1 MRAERTRSE
10 RSDSLL
16 ASVST
21 LIMSRKDLI
30 DPIPLKTRD
39 CATAFPPAQEAL
51 TVFKDSIPGLDKAFK
66 NDVSRPKV
74 ILVTGPPG
82 SMKTT
87 FCYTLM
93 SQYLKD
99 KNEFGLYATLE
110 ETVDSHLKNMESIGA
125 KLSMKMQ
132 ISDLTDLREIDQ
144 IDEAIGQET
153 ATDYVL
159 FIEKMIQRF
168 RKTHGDKFS
177 IFVLDSLGA
186 LYSLME
192 NVKDMRKKMF
202 YFFKM
207 LRDNNLTCFIIMERS
222 ITGESQLLGNE
233 GFLADGIM
241 LLGLDRQRGKLV
253 RFLQVEKM
261 RASEHSMERHA
272 IETGRNGITVLGPL
286 LNTQ

>member
-1 MRAERTRSE
+1 M
-10 RSDSLL
+10 
-16 ASVST
+16 
-21 LIMSRKDLI
+21 
-30 DPIPLKTRD
+30 
-39 CATAFPPAQEAL
+39 
-51 TVFKDSIPGLDKAFK
+51 FKDSIAGLDKVFK
-66 NDVSRPKV
+66 NDIERPKV

-87 FCYTLM
+87 FCYSLM
-93 SQYLKD
+93 SSYLKD
-99 KNEFGLYATLE
+99 KNEFGLYTTLE
-110 ETVDSHLKNMESIGA
+110 ESADSHLKNMDSIGA

-144 IDEAIGQET
+144 IDEVIGQE
-153 ATDYVL
+153 AQTDYIL

-177 IFVLDSLGA
+177 VFVLDSLGA

-192 NVKDMRKKMF
+192 NVVDMRKKMF

-222 ITGESQLLGNE
+222 LSGESQMLGNE

-261 RASEHSMERHA
+261 RASEHSMEKHA
-272 IETGRNGITVLGPL
+272 VEVGKSGIQVLGPIL
-286 LNTQ
+286 SVT

>member
-1 MRAERTRSE
+1 M
-10 RSDSLL
+10 
-16 ASVST
+16 
-21 LIMSRKDLI
+21 
-30 DPIPLKTRD
+30 
-39 CATAFPPAQEAL
+39 
-51 TVFKDSIPGLDKAFK
+51 FKDSVPGLEKVFK
-66 NDVSRPKV
+66 NDVGRPKV

-87 FCYTLM
+87 FCYSVM
-93 SQYLKD
+93 SQYLRD

-110 ETVDSHLKNMESIGA
+110 ETVDSHLKNMESVGA

-132 ISDLTDLREIDQ
+132 ISDLTDLREVDQ
-144 IDEAIGQET
+144 IDEVIGEDAQ
-153 ATDYVL
+153 TDYVL

-192 NVKDMRKKMF
+192 NVSDMRKKMF

-207 LRDNNLTCFIIMERS
+207 LRDNNLICFIIMERS
-222 ITGESQLLGNE
+222 LSGESQLLGNE
-233 GFLADGIM
+233 GFLADGIL
-241 LLGLDRQRGKLV
+241 LLGLDRQRGKLM

-272 IETGRNGITVLGPL
+272 IEVGKNGIQVLGPL
-286 LNTQ
+286 LSAP

>member
-1 MRAERTRSE
+1 M
-10 RSDSLL
+10 
-16 ASVST
+16 
-21 LIMSRKDLI
+21 
-30 DPIPLKTRD
+30 
-39 CATAFPPAQEAL
+39 
-51 TVFKDSIPGLDKAFK
+51 FKDSIPGLDRVFK
-66 NDVSRPKV
+66 NDVIRPKV

-87 FCYTLM
+87 FCYSLM
-93 SQYLKD
+93 SSYLKD

-110 ETVDSHLKNMESIGA
+110 ESVDSHLKNMESIGA

-144 IDEAIGQET
+144 IDEAIGQE
-153 ATDYVL
+153 AQTDYVL

-168 RKTHGDKFS
+168 KKTHGDKFS
-177 IFVLDSLGA
+177 VFVLDSLGA

-192 NVKDMRKKMF
+192 NVADMRKKMF

-222 ITGESQLLGNE
+222 IAADSQLLGNE
-233 GFLADGIM
+233 GFLADGIL
-241 LLGLDRQRGKLV
+241 LLGLDRQRGKLM

-272 IETGRNGITVLGPL
+272 IEVNRGGIQVLGPI

>member
-1 MRAERTRSE
+1 M
-10 RSDSLL
+10 
-16 ASVST
+16 
-21 LIMSRKDLI
+21 
-30 DPIPLKTRD
+30 
-39 CATAFPPAQEAL
+39 
-51 TVFKDSIPGLDKAFK
+51 FKDSIPGLDKAFK
-66 NDVSRPKV
+66 NDIERPKV

-93 SQYLKD
+93 SSYLRD

-110 ETVDSHLKNMESIGA
+110 ETVDSHLKNMENMGV

-144 IDEAIGQET
+144 IDEVIGQE
-153 ATDYVL
+153 AQTDYVL

-168 RKTHGDKFS
+168 RRTHGNKFS

-192 NVKDMRKKMF
+192 NVSDMRKKMF

-207 LRDNNLTCFIIMERS
+207 LRDNNLTSFIIMERS
-222 ITGESQLLGNE
+222 LTGESQLLGNE

-261 RASEHSMERHA
+261 RAAEHSMERHA
-272 IETGRNGITVLGPL
+272 IEVGRTGIQVLGPIMSVP
-286 LNTQ
+286 